1 MAIEILPSGNF
12 RAVVR
17 HGGRKSASK
26 AVKTRAEAKVLEA
39 ELTMEMA
46 AAPERGH
53 HTVRETVEGFIG
65 SVRLRG
71 SAATA
76 DYYEQ
81 AMRLAPD
88 WFLDRDVSTV
98 DVYVIDVLY
107 KRLIGDGLTA
117 SNVVKLN
124 RLLSAAFSRALKYA
138 WISINP
144 CKGASKPG
152 ANTPE
157 ITPPTVDQVQA
168 LISEAAFANEDLAI
182 ALRVSAQ
189 TGVRRG
195 ELVALKWS
203 DLTGDRLGVR
213 RSIVESQ
220 GEMIISDTK
229 THSRGHRTIS
239 LDAKTVAQ
247 LETLRVKQAAIAED
261 HLLPTPM
268 WMFSHDAGVSPWRP
282 EYMTTAFQRLN
293 KSLKLAVRL
302 HDLRHFHATQLLS
315 AGVDVTTVSRR
326 LGHSKVSMT
335 LDTYSHWLP
344 SRDRDAADVMG
355 ALF

>member
-1 MAIEILPSGNF
+1 MAIETLPSGKL

-17 HGGRKSASK
+17 HGGRKMASK

-39 ELTMEMA
+39 ELMMEMA
-46 AAPERGH
+46 AEPDRGQ
-53 HTVRETVEGFIG
+53 HTVREIIEGFTG

-71 SAATA
+71 SAASA

-81 AMRLAPD
+81 AARLAPD

-98 DVYVIDVLY
+98 DVYVVDVLY
-107 KRLIGDGLTA
+107 KRMIGDGMTP
-117 SNVVKLN
+117 SNVVKFN
-124 RLLSAAFSRALKYA
+124 RVLSAACSRALKYS
-138 WISINP
+138 WISSNP
-144 CKGASKPG
+144 CKGASKPRTH
-152 ANTPE
+152 TPE
-157 ITPPTVDQVQA
+157 ITPPTVEQVQA
-168 LISEAAFANEDLAI
+168 LISEAVFANEDLAV

-203 DLTGDRLGVR
+203 DLASDRLSIR
-213 RSIVESQ
+213 RSMVESQ
-220 GEMIISDTK
+220 GEILISDTK

-247 LETLRVKQAAIAED
+247 LETLRVKQTAIAED
-261 HLLPTPM
+261 HLLPAPV
-268 WMFSHDAGVSPWRP
+268 WMFSHDAGVTAWRP

-293 KSLKLAVRL
+293 KTLKFAVRL

-326 LGHSKVSMT
+326 LGHAKVSMT

-355 ALF
+355 ALL

>member
-1 MAIEILPSGNF
+1 MTIETLPSGKL

-17 HGGRKSASK
+17 HGGRKMASK
-26 AVKTRAEAKVLEA
+26 AVKTRAEARVLEA
-39 ELTMEMA
+39 ELMMEMA
-46 AAPERGH
+46 ASPDRGQ
-53 HTVRETVEGFIG
+53 HTVREIVEGFIG

-88 WFLDRDVSTV
+88 WFLDRDAGTV
-98 DVYVIDVLY
+98 DVYVVDVLY
-107 KRLIGDGLTA
+107 KRLVGDGMTA
-117 SNVVKLN
+117 SNVIKLN

-138 WISINP
+138 WISSNP
-144 CKGASKPG
+144 CKGASKPRTQ
-152 ANTPE
+152 TPE
-157 ITPPTVDQVQA
+157 VTPPTVEQVQA
-168 LISEAAFANEDLAI
+168 LISEAVFANKDLAV

-203 DLTGDRLGVR
+203 DLTGDRLGIR
-213 RSIVESQ
+213 RSIVESK
-220 GEMIISDTK
+220 GEILISDTK

-247 LETLRVKQAAIAED
+247 LETLQVEQAAIADD
-261 HLLPTPM
+261 HLLPAPV
-268 WMFSHDAGVSPWRP
+268 WMFSHDAGVTAWRP
-282 EYMTTAFQRLN
+282 EYVTTAFQRLN
-293 KSLKLAVRL
+293 KTLKLSVRL

-355 ALF
+355 ALL